1 MSNARRNVTVVL
13 QVEQLVG
20 PLGDDTESIF
30 EEGDDDQET
39 ANGREIGLDRLAEGV
54 ERILNLAGI
63 GSNLVEKALTLLRIG
78 SLGCA
83 VGRRATEAVAR
94 VESLGHG
101 CRVEVRVRRKLVS
114 RADLL
119 TR

>member
-1 MSNARRNVTVVL
+1 MTVVL

-39 ANGREIGLDRLAEGV
+39 ANGREI
-54 ERILNLAGI
+54 
-63 GSNLVEKALTLLRIG
+63 
-78 SLGCA
+78 A
-83 VGRRATEAVAR
+83 VNKDKSQLSE
-94 VESLGHG
+94 LQ
-101 CRVEVRVRRKLVS
+101 
-114 RADLL
+114 

>member
-1 MSNARRNVTVVL
+1 MEAHLTVTVVL

-39 ANGREIGLDRLAEGV
+39 ANGREI
-54 ERILNLAGI
+54 
-63 GSNLVEKALTLLRIG
+63 
-78 SLGCA
+78 A
-83 VGRRATEAVAR
+83 VNKDKGQLSE
-94 VESLGHG
+94 LQ
-101 CRVEVRVRRKLVS
+101 
-114 RADLL
+114 